1 MRQAC
6 SADHA
11 DKTQYASVPAAEP
24 DTAQSPS
31 SHQPSLTP
39 PGPPRAA
46 PPCLPGPTP
55 PVLACAGFTPFKA
68 PTVLG
73 LYDAI
78 RTAPLQFPGAPRIS
92 PPLRD
97 LLQRMLVK
105 DPSQRL
111 GLQEVMAHPWTQT
124 QGLPSLCS
132 LQVGPAWLMAFK
144 GGDLGPSGLQGR
156 GQGAGCPPA

>member
-1 MRQAC
+1 MVRQAC
-6 SADHA
+6 SANHA
-11 DKTQYASVPAAEP
+11 DKTQYASVSAAEP
-24 DTAQSPS
+24 DTAQSHS
-31 SHQPSLTP
+31 SQQPSLTP
-39 PGPPRAA
+39 SDPPCAA

-111 GLQEVMAHPWTQT
+111 GLQGVMAHPWTQT
-124 QGLPSLCS
+124 QGLPNLCS
-132 LQVGPAWLMAFK
+132 LQVGPAWLRAF
-144 GGDLGPSGLQGR
+144 GGAD
-156 GQGAGCPPA
+156 